1 MRNGIVYTETTVFIP
16 PEQYAAQ
23 APYQLAIVEFDGGGR
38 RTVRITGPLNV
49 QIGDIVRFVEEIGGV
64 AYYSNVATEQAV
76 EPDSKP

>member
-1 MRNGIVYTETTVFIP
+1 MQNGIVYTETTVFIP

-23 APYQLAIVEFDGGGR
+23 APYQLAIIEFDEGGR

-49 QIGDIVRFVEEIGGV
+49 QIGDSVQFVEEIGGV
-64 AYYSNVATEQAV
+64 AYYSNVAIEQAV